1 MKKQIRHVSVIQTAK
16 VFAFLYLLLGVFFV
30 AIMAVFASFSHG
42 PRPPIF
48 MGFMLAMPIFYMIFG
63 FIFTVIGAWIY
74 NLIAGWTGGIEFT
87 LTDVD

>member
-16 VFAFLYLLLGVFFV
+16 VFALLYFIFGIVFV
-30 AIMAVFASFSHG
+30 AIMAIFASFIHG
-42 PRPPIF
+42 PRLPIF
-48 MGFMLAMPIFYMIFG
+48 SGFMLAMPVLYLIFG

-74 NLIAGWTGGIEFT
+74 NLIAGWTGGIELT